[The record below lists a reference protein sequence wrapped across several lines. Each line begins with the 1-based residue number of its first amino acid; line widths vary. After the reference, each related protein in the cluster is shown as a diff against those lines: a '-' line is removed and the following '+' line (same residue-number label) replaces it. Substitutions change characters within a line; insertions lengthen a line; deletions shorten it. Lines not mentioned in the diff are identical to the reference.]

1 MLRLERSPVSRV
13 REIRTHGLKGG
24 FAHGHLRVAESCLP
38 MPCLPHFG
46 STIEAID
53 ALVREV
59 GLATLV
65 GTRDDGALEVTSR
78 SCCVGDRATGRR
90 SWAMRARRTRGVC
103 STVGIA
109 IFQGPHAYVSA
120 ATYTS
125 PADQV
130 PTWNYVVV
138 HVEGTLRTTTCPELR
153 ADFEALACTFEG
165 PEPRWSLG
173 TLSLELLTALEA
185 AIVGVRVE
193 VTRITAKAKVS
204 QNRSTE
210 DRARVRAML
219 ATRGDTASLA
229 LVAHMDA
236 AEARRASR

>member
-1 MLRLERSPVSRV
+1 MHTPPVFRLDDP
-13 REIRTHGLKGG
+13 
-24 FAHGHLRVAESCLP
+24 
-38 MPCLPHFG
+38 
-46 STIEAID
+46 EAID
-53 ALVREV
+53 ALVRDV

-65 GTRDDGALEVTSR
+65 GTRDDGALEATHVPLVLRRGPGGSATLVGHVARASDTWRVLDGRPVT
-78 SCCVGDRATGRR
+78 
-90 SWAMRARRTRGVC
+90 
-103 STVGIA
+103 A

-138 HVEGTLRTTTCPELR
+138 HADGTLRTTTGPELR
-153 ADFEALACTFEG
+153 ADLEELVRTFEG

-173 TLSLELLTALEA
+173 TISLKLLTELEA
-185 AIVGVRVE
+185 GIVGVRVE

-204 QNRSTE
+204 QNRSPE

-219 ATRGDTASLA
+219 AARGDTASLA

-236 AEARRASR
+236 AESRRVSR

>member
-1 MLRLERSPVSRV
+1 MHLPPAFRLDDP
-13 REIRTHGLKGG
+13 
-24 FAHGHLRVAESCLP
+24 
-38 MPCLPHFG
+38 
-46 STIEAID
+46 EAID

-65 GTRDDGALEVTSR
+65 GTRDDGALEVTHVPLVLR
-78 SCCVGDRATGRR
+78 RGPGDGATLVGHVARASDTWRVLDGRPV
-90 SWAMRARRTRGVC
+90 T
-103 STVGIA
+103 A

-153 ADFEALACTFEG
+153 ADLEALACTFEG

>member
-1 MLRLERSPVSRV
+1 MHLPPAFRLDDP
-13 REIRTHGLKGG
+13 
-24 FAHGHLRVAESCLP
+24 
-38 MPCLPHFG
+38 
-46 STIEAID
+46 EAID

-65 GTRDDGALEVTSR
+65 GARDDGALEVTHVPLVLR
-78 SCCVGDRATGRR
+78 RGPGDGATLVGHVARASDTWRVLDGRPV
-90 SWAMRARRTRGVC
+90 T
-103 STVGIA
+103 A

-138 HVEGTLRTTTCPELR
+138 HVEGTLRTTTGPELR
-153 ADFEALACTFEG
+153 ADLEALACTFEG

-204 QNRSTE
+204 QNRSPE

-219 ATRGDTASLA
+219 AARGDTASLA

>member
-1 MLRLERSPVSRV
+1 MHLPPAFRLDDP
-13 REIRTHGLKGG
+13 
-24 FAHGHLRVAESCLP
+24 
-38 MPCLPHFG
+38 
-46 STIEAID
+46 EAID

-65 GTRDDGALEVTSR
+65 GTRDDGALEVTHVPLVLR
-78 SCCVGDRATGRR
+78 RGPGDGATLVGHVARASDTWRVLDGRP
-90 SWAMRARRTRGVC
+90 V
-103 STVGIA
+103 IA